1 MVGADPDFDPS
12 RFELGRKQAG
22 PPTRRRARRNQKF
35 VMVPAVWAEQLAAIH
50 AHGSAYRVALYLLYE
65 SWQTRSST
73 LKLTNVALA
82 KIGVSR
88 RGKMGALRELR
99 KAGLIAV
106 EEREKRS
113 PVVTLRYVS

>member
-1 MVGADPDFDPS
+1 MWV
-12 RFELGRKQAG
+12 
-22 PPTRRRARRNQKF
+22 
-35 VMVPAVWAEQLAAIH
+35 EQLAIIH

-65 SWQTRSST
+65 SWQTGSTT

-88 RGKMGALRELR
+88 RGKASALHELR

-113 PVVTLRYVS
+113 PIITLRYAG